1 MGNTVLVEQTAS
13 VRQQSL
19 VARMERL
26 PFHFWHVK
34 IRLIVGLATFFD
46 GVDAM
51 MLAYIMPVLL
61 GQWHIPPTKIGLLI
75 STGYLG
81 QLIGAV
87 FFGWYAEKY
96 GRIKSL
102 SASVL
107 VLAIGSLA
115 CAFSWSYTSLL
126 VFRLF
131 QGLGLG
137 GEIPVAAT
145 YINEVAQAKG
155 RGRFFGLFELLFT
168 VGLIGAG
175 VMAYFVIPALGWK
188 AMFIIGALPALATP
202 FYLRRIPESPR
213 WLGSKGRLDQAEAVV
228 TDLERITTNNGQ
240 KKLPELDLSKQV
252 KVVSKATD
260 WRELFQGMYLKRTL
274 VLWVVFFLSYFLVYG
289 LQLWVPTLFTRV
301 YHLPLSVAIKYG
313 TYGQICGLI
322 GQLIFA
328 MAADWIGRRAW
339 FAILF
344 SGMFVALGLMWITG
358 VPEAWMLAVLY
369 CAFVAVMSPV
379 AILSLLYATEI
390 YPTRV
395 RALGFS
401 IGTAWMRIAAFL
413 GPMMVGIIYAA
424 ASVRA
429 VFAIFAIIAVI
440 GVVVSLTLVI
450 ETKNKVLEELA
461 P

>member
-1 MGNTVLVEQTAS
+1 MSDMAVDAQRPD
-13 VRQQSL
+13 VRQQTL
-19 VARMERL
+19 IARMERL

-34 IRLIVGLATFFD
+34 IRLIVGVATFFD
-46 GVDAM
+46 GADAM

-61 GQWHIPPTKIGLLI
+61 GLWKIPPTKIGLLI
-75 STGYLG
+75 STGYIG

-87 FFGWYAEKY
+87 FFGWFAEKY
-96 GRIKSL
+96 GRIRSL
-102 SASVL
+102 TTSVL
-107 VLAIGSLA
+107 ILALGSFA
-115 CAFSWSYTSLL
+115 CAFSWGYASLL
-126 VFRLF
+126 VFRLV

-175 VMAYFVIPALGWK
+175 VMAYFVIPHLGWK
-188 AMFIIGALPALATP
+188 WMFVVGALPALATP
-202 FYLRRIPESPR
+202 VFLRGIPESPR
-213 WLGSKGRLDQAEAVV
+213 WLGSKGRLDEAEAVV

-240 KKLPELDLSKQV
+240 KQLPALDSSKQV
-252 KVVSKATD
+252 KVVEKATD
-260 WRELFQGMYLKRTL
+260 WKELFQGIYLKRTI

-301 YHLPLSVAIKYG
+301 YKVAVPVAIKYG

-328 MAADWIGRRAW
+328 MAADWMGRRAW

-344 SGMFVALGLMWITG
+344 AGMFITLGLMWLTG
-358 VPEAWMLAVLY
+358 VPQAWMLAVLY
-369 CAFVAVMSPV
+369 CLFVAVMSPI

-390 YPTRV
+390 YPTRI

-401 IGTAWMRIAAFL
+401 IGTAFMRIAAFL
-413 GPMMVGIIYAA
+413 GPMMVGVIYG
-424 ASVRA
+424 ASSVTT
-429 VFAIFAIIAVI
+429 VFAILAVVSAV
-440 GVVVSLTLVI
+440 GVVVSLSLVV
-450 ETKNKVLEELA
+450 ETKSKVLEELA